1 MLGLVTRHSLIAI
14 CLAVFLEELGIPM
27 PIPTDILIIFAGV
40 AAGQSLSRLA
50 VWFLMLSIAS
60 AVGSSGLYL
69 AVRLGGRPLVER
81 FGRYVHMG
89 PDQLARAERLL
100 GRFGWA
106 GIAVGRAIPG
116 LRYVTV
122 IACGLL
128 RVSYYRYV
136 TAHIVGSSVY
146 IIVFLALGSIFGPV
160 IVEQIHAPEQALRLL
175 WELALAV
182 GLPLLFGWLCIHGH
196 ARPLEEPSRRRQLG
210 ALFLASFAGTTAM
223 AAAWAG
229 AATLTDLLGA
239 PRSLD
244 VTHMLASWLLDR
256 GLRASG
262 AGAHMLVYAGLLL
275 LCVGVGVIYYEFVQ
289 PRVGSRGA
297 TLPRQSL
304 GLGLLGGS
312 IVAGFFT
319 LALLFGRVRPLERW
333 WQAGGSLLLLAI
345 AIGVLCYTLTTAY
358 GRALAIAVLPSLSR
372 GRPTLVARRRP
383 KIHADD
389 SAAAGAGN
397 GLGDKALP
405 TAATVYAS
413 VVEEVPEVAGP
424 DQ

>member
-27 PIPTDILIIFAGV
+27 PIPTDILIVFAGV
-40 AAGQSLSRLA
+40 AAGQSLPRLA
-50 VWFLMLSIAS
+50 LWFVLLSIAS

-81 FGRYVHMG
+81 FGRYVHLG
-89 PDQLARAERLL
+89 PEQLARAERLL
-100 GRFGWA
+100 SRSGWA
-106 GIAVGRAIPG
+106 GIAIGRAIPG

-128 RVSYYRYV
+128 RVSYVRYV
-136 TAHIVGSSVY
+136 TAHLVGSSIY
-146 IIVFLALGSIFGPV
+146 IVVFLALGSIFGPV
-160 IVEQIHAPEQALRLL
+160 IAEQLHAPEQALRLL
-175 WELALAV
+175 WEVALAI
-182 GLPLLFGWLCIHGH
+182 GLPLLFGWFCIRGH
-196 ARPLEEPSRRRQLG
+196 ARQVEVPSRRRQLG
-210 ALFLASFAGTTAM
+210 ALILAGFGGTTSM

-244 VTHMLASWLLDR
+244 VTHMLANWLLDR

-275 LCVGVGVIYYEFVQ
+275 LCVGVGVIYYEFLE
-289 PRVGSRGA
+289 PRPGPTGA
-297 TLPRQSL
+297 TLPRQAL

-312 IVAGFFT
+312 VVACFFT

-345 AIGVLCYTLTTAY
+345 GIGVFCYTLTTVY
-358 GRALAIAVLPSLSR
+358 GRSLAIAVLPSLSR
-372 GRPTLVARRRP
+372 SRPMLVARRRP
-383 KIHADD
+383 KIHNDEG
-389 SAAAGAGN
+389 AAAIVTN
-397 GLGDKALP
+397 GKVDEELP
-405 TAATVYAS
+405 TAASNCLPA
-413 VVEEVPEVAGP
+413 VEEVSELAGS
-424 DQ
+424 DK

>member
-27 PIPTDILIIFAGV
+27 PIPTDILIVFAGV
-40 AAGQSLSRLA
+40 AAGQSLPRLA
-50 VWFLMLSIAS
+50 LWFVLLSIAS

-81 FGRYVHMG
+81 FGRYVHLG

-100 GRFGWA
+100 NRFGWG

-128 RVSYYRYV
+128 RVSYYRYI
-136 TAHIVGSSVY
+136 TAHIIGSSLY
-146 IIVFLALGSIFGPV
+146 IIVFLALGSLFGPM
-160 IVEQIHAPEQALRLL
+160 IAEQIHAPEQALRLL
-175 WELALAV
+175 WELALAA
-182 GLPLLFGWLCIHGH
+182 GLPLLFGWLCFRGH
-196 ARPLEEPSRRRQLG
+196 ARPGVPPSRRRQFG
-210 ALFLASFAGTTAM
+210 ALLLASFAGTTSM

-256 GLRASG
+256 GLRTSG
-262 AGAHMLVYAGLLL
+262 AGAHMLVYAALLL
-275 LCVGVGVIYYEFVQ
+275 LCVGVGVIYYEFIQ
-289 PRVGSRGA
+289 PRLGARGA
-297 TLPRQSL
+297 LLMRQSV

-319 LALLFGRVRPLERW
+319 LALLFGRVRPLMRW
-333 WQAGGSLLLLAI
+333 WEAGGSLLLLAI
-345 AIGVLCYTLTTAY
+345 ALGVICYTLTLVY
-358 GRALAIAVLPSLSR
+358 SRALALVVLPSFGRSR
-372 GRPTLVARRRP
+372 PMLVARRRP
-383 KIHADD
+383 KTHTDD
-389 SAAAGAGN
+389 DIVVLATNGN
-397 GLGDKALP
+397 SDEELP
-405 TAATVYAS
+405 GSVARYAP
-413 VVEEVPEVAGP
+413 VVEEAPKIVGP

>member
-27 PIPTDILIIFAGV
+27 PIPTDILIVFAGV

-50 VWFLMLSIAS
+50 LWFVLLSFAS
-60 AVGSSGLYL
+60 AIGSSGLYL

-81 FGRYVHMG
+81 FGRYVHLG
-89 PDQLARAERLL
+89 PEQLARAERLL
-100 GRFGWA
+100 RRSGWA
-106 GIAVGRAIPG
+106 GIALGRAIPG

-128 RVSYYRYV
+128 RVSYFRYV
-136 TAHIVGSSVY
+136 TAHLVGSSVY
-146 IIVFLALGSIFGPV
+146 IVVFLALGSIFGPV
-160 IVEQIHAPEQALRLL
+160 IAEQLHAPEQALRLL
-175 WELALAV
+175 WELVLAF
-182 GLPLLFGWLCIHGH
+182 GLPLLFGWLCIRGH
-196 ARPLEEPSRRRQLG
+196 ARQVEEPSRRRQLG
-210 ALFLASFAGTTAM
+210 ALILAGFGGTTSM

-244 VTHMLASWLLDR
+244 VTHMLANWLLDR

-262 AGAHMLVYAGLLL
+262 AGAHMLVYAALLL
-275 LCVGVGVIYYEFVQ
+275 LSVGVGVIYYEFIQ
-289 PRVGSRGA
+289 PRLGGA
-297 TLPRQSL
+297 TLPRQAL

-312 IVAGFFT
+312 VVAGFFT
-319 LALLFGRVRPLERW
+319 LTLLFGRVRPLERW

-345 AIGVLCYTLTTAY
+345 GIGVLCYTLTAVY
-358 GRALAIAVLPSLSR
+358 GRSLAIAVLPSFSR

-383 KIHADD
+383 KLHDD
-389 SAAAGAGN
+389 TAAAGAAN
-397 GLGDKALP
+397 GKGDEALSHVVANCLP
-405 TAATVYAS
+405 T
-413 VVEEVPEVAGP
+413 VEEISEIASPE
-424 DQ
+424 Q

>member
-1 MLGLVTRHSLIAI
+1 MLGLLARHSFVAI

-27 PIPTDILIIFAGV
+27 PIPTDILIVFAGV
-40 AAGQSLSRLA
+40 AAGQSLPRLV
-50 VWFLMLSIAS
+50 VWFVLLSLAS

-81 FGRYVHMG
+81 FGRYVHLG

-100 GRFGWA
+100 GRFGWT

-122 IACGLL
+122 IACGML
-128 RVSYYRYV
+128 RVPYYRYV

-146 IIVFLALGSIFGPV
+146 IGVFLALGSLFGPV
-160 IVEQIHAPEQALRLL
+160 IAEQIHAPEQALRLL
-175 WELALAV
+175 WELVLAI
-182 GLPLLFGWLCIHGH
+182 GLPLLFGWLCIRGH
-196 ARPLEEPSRRRQLG
+196 AQTVEQPSRRRQLG
-210 ALFLASFAGTTAM
+210 ALVLASFAGTTSM

-256 GLRASG
+256 GLRTSG

-275 LCVGVGVIYYEFVQ
+275 LCVGVGVVYYEFIQ
-289 PRVGSRGA
+289 SRFGTKGA
-297 TLPRQSL
+297 TLPGQVL

-319 LALLFGRVRPLERW
+319 LALVFGRVRPLERW
-333 WQAGGSLLLLAI
+333 WQAGGSLLPLAI
-345 AIGVLCYTLTTAY
+345 AVGIPCYTLTMVY
-358 GRALAIAVLPSLSR
+358 GRALAIAVLPSFSR
-372 GRPTLVARRRP
+372 GRPALVARRRP
-383 KIHADD
+383 KTHGDD
-389 SAAAGAGN
+389 GVAVVATN
-397 GLGDKALP
+397 DVDDEALSG
-405 TAATVYAS
+405 AATRCVPA
-413 VVEEVPEVAGP
+413 VENVPEVAEP

>member
-27 PIPTDILIIFAGV
+27 PIPTDILIVFAGV

-50 VWFLMLSIAS
+50 LWFVLLSLAS
-60 AVGSSGLYL
+60 AFGSSGLYL

-81 FGRYVHMG
+81 FGRYVHLG

-100 GRFGWA
+100 GRFGWG

-136 TAHIVGSSVY
+136 TAHLVGSSLY

-160 IVEQIHAPEQALRLL
+160 IAEQIHAPEQALRLL
-175 WELALAV
+175 WELALAL
-182 GLPLLFGWLCIHGH
+182 GLPLLFGWLCIRGH
-196 ARPLEEPSRRRQLG
+196 ARPVEEPSRRRQLG
-210 ALFLASFAGTTAM
+210 ALILAGFSGTTSM

-244 VTHMLASWLLDR
+244 VTHMLANWLLDR
-256 GLRASG
+256 GLRTSG
-262 AGAHMLVYAGLLL
+262 AGAHMLVYAVLLL
-275 LCVGVGVIYYEFVQ
+275 LSVGVGVIYYEFIQ
-289 PRVGSRGA
+289 PRLGHQGA
-297 TLPRQSL
+297 TLPRQAV

-312 IVAGFFT
+312 AVAAFFT
-319 LALLFGRVRPLERW
+319 LGLLFGRIRPLERW
-333 WQAGGSLLLLAI
+333 WQAGGSLLLLAL
-345 AIGVLCYTLTTAY
+345 ALGVLCYTLTAVY
-358 GRALAIAVLPSLSR
+358 GRSLAIAVLPSLSR
-372 GRPTLVARRRP
+372 GRPTLAARRRP
-383 KIHADD
+383 KRHGDED
-389 SAAAGAGN
+389 AAVVAAN
-397 GLGDKALP
+397 GKGDEVLSVASTNCLP
-405 TAATVYAS
+405 A
-413 VVEEVPEVAGP
+413 EVSEVAGP
-424 DQ
+424 EL

>member
-27 PIPTDILIIFAGV
+27 PIPTDILIVFAGV
-40 AAGQSLSRLA
+40 SAGQSLSRL
-50 VWFLMLSIAS
+50 VLWFVLLSLAS
-60 AVGSSGLYL
+60 AFGSSGLYL

-81 FGRYVHMG
+81 FGRYVHLG

-100 GRFGWA
+100 SRSGWA

-128 RVSYYRYV
+128 RVSYVRYV
-136 TAHIVGSSVY
+136 TAHLVGSSLY
-146 IIVFLALGSIFGPV
+146 IVVFLALGSIFGPM
-160 IVEQIHAPEQALRLL
+160 IVEQLHAPEQALRLL
-175 WELALAV
+175 WELALAI
-182 GLPLLFGWLCIHGH
+182 GLPLLFGWLCIRGH
-196 ARPLEEPSRRRQLG
+196 ARSVDGPSRRRQLG
-210 ALFLASFAGTTAM
+210 ALLLAGFGGTTSM

-244 VTHMLASWLLDR
+244 VTHMLANWLLDR
-256 GLRASG
+256 GLRTSG
-262 AGAHMLVYAGLLL
+262 ASAHMLVYAGLLL
-275 LCVGVGVIYYEFVQ
+275 LCVGVGVVYYEFIP
-289 PRVGSRGA
+289 PRLGPSGA
-297 TLPRQSL
+297 TLPRQTL

-312 IVAGFFT
+312 LVAGFFT

-345 AIGVLCYTLTTAY
+345 AIGILCYTLTTVF
-358 GRALAIAVLPSLSR
+358 GRSLAIAVLPSLSR
-372 GRPTLVARRRP
+372 RPTLAARRRP
-383 KIHADD
+383 KRPRDD
-389 SAAAGAGN
+389 GAAMLVAHGKSDESFPGIVTSC
-397 GLGDKALP
+397 LP
-405 TAATVYAS
+405 AT
-413 VVEEVPEVAGP
+413 EEVPEVAGQ